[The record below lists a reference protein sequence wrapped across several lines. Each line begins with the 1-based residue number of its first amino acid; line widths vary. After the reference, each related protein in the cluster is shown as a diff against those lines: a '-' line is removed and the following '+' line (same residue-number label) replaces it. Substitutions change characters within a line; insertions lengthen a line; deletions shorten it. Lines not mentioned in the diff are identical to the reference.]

1 MAKKDVTLEVG
12 YNIPRSE
19 ERKISKSVGK
29 VQSLQGISSETVRKR
44 FKQPLGRIRGEL
56 GEFEKSMAASNA
68 RVIAF
73 GASTAVIAGV
83 ATALKG
89 AAKAAL
95 DVERSLADINVIL
108 NATSKGLNKFGQ
120 ELFAIA
126 KNTGQSFEVVA
137 NAAGELARQGLSME
151 DTLRRTSDALILA
164 RLSGMDTVDAV
175 NSLTAA
181 VNSFGKSALNSTEI
195 VNKLANVDA
204 AFAVSSADLA
214 EAIKRVGSSAS
225 DAGVTMDQLIAIVTT
240 AQQTTARGGAVIGNS
255 FKTIFTRLQ
264 RPAVLDQLTQL
275 GVATKDAS
283 GNILPLIGVLQ
294 GLAQNFDKLEDTQ
307 KSQVAE
313 LVGGVF
319 QVNVLKAALSDLSN
333 EYGVFNRAQEISISS
348 TDEAI
353 RRNEKL
359 NQTLSALINRTFVN
373 LQNVGAQVGDV
384 GFGGQAKG
392 LLDTL
397 NSGIPVLGGLEN
409 VDLKG
414 NEMGDRLGRGII
426 KGLGNF
432 FLGGPG
438 MLLGALGIG
447 KLFTTLGKFS
457 VDAFKGITGLNKET
471 QKRKDLEERI
481 KVLLTEDKALLKQV
495 ADGNVTA
502 KEAAHNLYLEYKN
515 QERVLNKV
523 SKLSRGAAGQLG
535 GTSMAKGGA
544 TTAAGFIPNLS
555 GSAQERLA
563 MLAAGYSPSDV
574 RTASVRKTK
583 VHNGRGGSFS
593 SFVNSKE
600 TVRTGT
606 NAEGYKATFVVP
618 PKSSSAYGNYVNNI
632 PNFASNS
639 QMEDMLRRAGSKGGL
654 GSFVFSG
661 SGNPINRLFKEI
673 SDSAGGFTARQKKD
687 VVKAWA
693 RSKGGRESIRQNA
706 ADRSGRKGDQASRL
720 SGALGGRKGNPL
732 LVFSGEKS
740 SIKGELIGGGAA
752 YEVGIPI
759 NKTLLNQG
767 LMQAYPNYVD
777 NAISHPRLFD
787 KDLPKGFVTS
797 LKNRVKTSAPDKEG
811 LGQIYGAVLQTITAG
826 FGSSA
831 QFGSKRYDFA
841 KGGKLDDRLAKY
853 YNKKDPRVGKLFPL
867 GAELKGGEYDLGN
880 IFGKMAAED
889 KLSKADLIGVG
900 GTRKRYAKAG
910 GFFPNFSAKSR
921 AMATERSMGGD
932 PEFRMFPFPHVADK
946 KRQKSFRDVLRDH
959 PEGLGKAMGNSFAAQ
974 GIPNFALPGRLGD
987 LFGGAKRGLVDAK
1000 DKAFGTFDTK
1010 RVGAELDKL
1019 EEQSEQSAQAIK
1031 KANKALEKYNKALES
1046 GSEKDLRDAGATT
1059 TAKKGRRN
1067 YDTGE
1072 LDKRSAEFKGLRASA
1087 QEGAALEKKNLE
1099 AARKKIDANDKVTK
1113 SLLEEQEGINK
1124 ESAKWEKRR
1133 STAFSAAFLLPT
1145 VAGPLIE
1152 TFTEQGSKANKAFTS
1167 LTGGISTAATAMSI
1181 IPGPAGIAAGA
1192 LIAIGTGLGTFTNFV
1207 AEVGA
1212 GLTETREKLQESV
1225 QNLQDASSRYFEVAS
1240 KLDTAIKEGADGT
1253 IITRLSNK
1261 LQETLSQ
1268 LEPAQQALL
1277 TSSKSLAEKQN
1288 RMGEIIDEQAR
1299 KLKQTEI
1306 AEGLAGSINEA
1317 RGMGVTSF
1325 FKGVGNLFGEGGFTA
1340 GANDVDAITS
1350 KNLGSIGQGIFT
1362 NIGPK
1367 KMREALA
1374 SGGLTGG
1381 NFVGSLAN
1389 AGGDANLISM
1399 LNTLNSEGL
1408 EAIRLNILRITKESE
1423 RNTKVARENL
1433 RVTKMYNTMIAEGTK
1448 IQRRAADELLA
1459 AQKRLV
1465 DNFVFNREM
1474 QSDNLFNQID
1484 VHIAKFDALFGA
1496 AAQNLNAFEKAD
1508 ITFRKKK
1515 LNAEITFQKQITK
1528 NQSTFITK
1536 ASELAAI
1543 ATGVELSKT
1552 SKKVAV
1558 ARSQPTTDLSMQFT
1572 KALKALET
1580 TQDVS
1585 AFNDDIRKLLEV
1597 QGESGQKARTDLR
1610 KGFKDFDHQAEKL
1623 REQEK
1628 LQVTIAQKI
1637 LEIEQEQARLL
1648 RGGGINAILDP
1659 KSFNSLR
1666 GSLVDSMEDIFRG
1679 RGGVHGAAGVDDLQA
1694 GSGFLNL
1701 IDTLRKQGFD
1711 TKRLAT
1717 NNPGLR
1723 SQAIRARQSQNFA
1736 MAEDFRT
1743 LGQSTGMPSM
1753 MTLANQLMSPKL
1765 AADQV
1770 DNILDPGKA
1779 AREQQDAMKALLVQQ
1794 GETFKSSTERI
1805 EAILNKNAVLQS
1817 DTFLE
1822 VHDAAA
1828 ELRSAA
1834 ATLYRIEVLRAT
1846 DTTADRLAVEA
1857 AEQGIKDAQEVLS
1870 QTTARGAIDFAKM
1883 FGASDWRNEAGA
1895 MGEHWFG
1902 GRAQQGMMEK
1912 FARAGMGLSF
1922 GGMGLGVLSSQERD
1936 FLTLWQGTFGN
1947 DNFRL
1952 AMAEAADLVG
1962 TDLAALGTS
1971 GQKVK
1976 NEQFVDKLAELLK
1989 QQKLVPENVSHGQ
2002 LSLYMLKN
2010 MFGGKHNMMLQLQR
2024 SATIHS
2030 NPFAKET
2037 IENFGDLS
2045 KHVVNRRL
2053 NKLTL
2058 DSKEEKRAREIK
2070 TLNESQKD
2078 INVERTMIPLM
2089 KAVGEKLESDPDYA
2103 SNLRGVF
2110 NVGKDIFTSAQTQ
2123 VVAPFVQAIADM
2135 SKSPIKV
2142 DFARQI
2148 IEIRGGDELRTG
2160 VEDAAKTGAAAAL
2173 NPALNDLLG
2182 KWKALDTKVNLLKDD
2197 DSNSGS
2203 TKNSVNAVRQ
2213 TPSLN
2218 DWLD

>member
-1 MAKKDVTLEVG
+1 MAKDLTL
-12 YNIPRSE
+12 RSE
-19 ERKISKSVGK
+19 LHKGDLRKMSQDIRKVG
-29 VQSLQGISSETVRKR
+29 SLQGIDPATLRKR
-44 FKQPLGRIRGEL
+44 FRQPLGKIKGDL
-56 GEFEKSMAASNA
+56 GEFQKSMEASNA

-73 GASTAVIAGV
+73 GASTALIAGV

-89 AAKAAL
+89 AAKAAV

-108 NATSKGLNKFGQ
+108 NASSKSLNTFGQ
-120 ELFAIA
+120 NLFKIA
-126 KNTGQSFEVVA
+126 KNTGQSFQVVA
-137 NAAGELARQGLSME
+137 EAAGELARQGLGMQ
-151 DTLRRTSDALILA
+151 DTLQRTSDALILA

-181 VNSFGKSALNSTEI
+181 VNSFTKSALTSTEI

-225 DAGVTMDQLIAIVTT
+225 DAGVSMDQLIAIVTT

-264 RPAVLDQLTQL
+264 RPAVLQQLESL
-275 GVATKDAS
+275 GIATKDAS
-283 GNILPLIGVLQ
+283 GNILPLMGVLK
-294 GLAQNFDKLEDTQ
+294 GLAGTFDKLEDVQ
-307 KSQVAE
+307 KSQIAE

-319 QVNVLKAALSDLSN
+319 QVNVLKAALSDLGQ
-333 EYGVFNRAQEISISS
+333 EYSVYGRALETSISS

-353 RRNEKL
+353 RRNELL

-373 LQNVGAQVGDV
+373 LQNVGAQVGDI
-384 GFGGQAKG
+384 GFAPNAK
-392 LLDTL
+392 DIMKSL
-397 NSGIPVLGGLEN
+397 NSGLEG
-409 VDLKG
+409 VDLNAGEDMG
-414 NEMGDRLGRGII
+414 NKLAKGII

-438 MLLGALGIG
+438 LMLGALGVT
-447 KLFTTLGKFS
+447 KLFSNLRTFAL
-457 VDAFKGITGLNKET
+457 DAFKGITGLNQGAK
-471 QKRKDLEERI
+471 QRAD
-481 KVLLTEDKALLKQV
+481 TEAKINALLLSDDQLLDRIA
-495 ADGNVTA
+495 ADTLSVDDAARSVLKTY
-502 KEAAHNLYLEYKN
+502 EAQQRVL
-515 QERVLNKV
+515 ERV
-523 SKLSRGAAGQLG
+523 SDLSRGAASRIG
-535 GTSMAKGGA
+535 GKINPKGGKA
-544 TTAAGFIPNLS
+544 SGFIPNFS
-555 GSAQERLA
+555 GEAEERLA
-563 MLAAGYSPSDV
+563 MLAAGYNPSDV
-574 RTASVRKTK
+574 RNASVRKTK

-767 LMQAYPNYVD
+767 LMQAYPNYVG

-1167 LTGGISTAATAMSI
+1167 LTSGISTAATAMSI

-1374 SGGLTGG
+1374 SGGLTGD
-1381 NFVGSLAN
+1381 NFIGSLAN
-1389 AGGDANLISM
+1389 AGGDANLIAM
-1399 LNTLNSEGL
+1399 LNTLNGEGL

-1610 KGFKDFDHQAEKL
+1610 KGFKDFEHQAEKL

-1659 KSFNSLR
+1659 KSFDSMR
-1666 GSLVDSMEDIFRG
+1666 GSLVDSMEDIYRG
-1679 RGGVHGAAGVDDLQA
+1679 RGPVPRSWGAGGVDNLQA

-1770 DNILDPGKA
+1770 DNILDSGKA

-2024 SATIHS
+2024 SAARDS